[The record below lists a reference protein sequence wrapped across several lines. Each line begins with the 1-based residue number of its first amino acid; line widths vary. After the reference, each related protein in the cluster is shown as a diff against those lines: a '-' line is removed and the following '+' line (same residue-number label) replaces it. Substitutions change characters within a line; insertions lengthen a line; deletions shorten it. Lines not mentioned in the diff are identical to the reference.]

1 MVEASS
7 SNKEGTR
14 GEKESR
20 DKTEAREEVI
30 LIESSGEEAT
40 RVLLP
45 TGDSEVLIEDLAS

>member
-7 SNKEGTR
+7 SNKEETR

-30 LIESSGEEAT
+30 LVESSGEEAT
-40 RVLLP
+40 RALLP
-45 TGDSEVLIEDLAS
+45 AGDTEVFIEDLAS

>member
-14 GEKESR
+14 GEEESR

-30 LIESSGEEAT
+30 LVESSGEEAT

-45 TGDSEVLIEDLAS
+45 TGDTEVFIEDLAS